1 MEYRSEDFLSYK
13 LHMIK
18 TNKFKTI
25 NVKVVFSNEIKKN
38 EITIRNVLSDI
49 LTSTVFSFEDI

>member
-1 MEYRSEDFLSYK
+1 MNMEYRSEDFLSYK

-25 NVKVVFSNEIKKN
+25 NVKVVFSNEINYYKKC
-38 EITIRNVLSDI
+38 IIRYSYL
-49 LTSTVFSFEDI
+49 F